1 MILDLLI
8 ISIIV
13 LMFYLG
19 MKKGFVKEA
28 FNLIKFML
36 IIYLVPKFTDIV
48 ISLFSLDEENVLNKY
63 IIYICAFIFLYIA
76 LTIVIGILSK
86 IMDVSILSLFNKLL
100 GGVFGIIKASVII
113 FLIFIILLFISD
125 KSENMKKI
133 LESSVSIEYISI
145 YLGPYNKLFPEYIS
159 GKLDD
164 FTMYNQEKQYKRSLL
179 KSIEKRGL
187 NE

>member
-48 ISLFSLDEENVLNKY
+48 ISLFSLDEENVINKY

-76 LTIVIGILSK
+76 LTLVIGC
-86 IMDVSILSLFNKLL
+86 FN
-100 GGVFGIIKASVII
+100 IIIV
-113 FLIFIILLFISD
+113 
-125 KSENMKKI
+125 
-133 LESSVSIEYISI
+133 
-145 YLGPYNKLFPEYIS
+145 
-159 GKLDD
+159 
-164 FTMYNQEKQYKRSLL
+164 
-179 KSIEKRGL
+179 
-187 NE
+187 

>member
-48 ISLFSLDEENVLNKY
+48 ISLFSLDEENVINKY
-63 IIYICAFIFLYIA
+63 IIYIC
-76 LTIVIGILSK
+76 GC
-86 IMDVSILSLFNKLL
+86 FN
-100 GGVFGIIKASVII
+100 IIII
-113 FLIFIILLFISD
+113 
-125 KSENMKKI
+125 
-133 LESSVSIEYISI
+133 
-145 YLGPYNKLFPEYIS
+145 
-159 GKLDD
+159 
-164 FTMYNQEKQYKRSLL
+164 
-179 KSIEKRGL
+179 
-187 NE
+187 